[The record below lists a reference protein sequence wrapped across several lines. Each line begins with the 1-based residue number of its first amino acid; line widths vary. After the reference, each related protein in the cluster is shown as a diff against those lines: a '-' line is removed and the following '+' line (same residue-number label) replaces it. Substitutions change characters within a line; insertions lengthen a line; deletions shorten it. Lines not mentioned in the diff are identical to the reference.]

1 MSSLLTA
8 VGGPAGLTGAVA
20 TATAWRSVGGQRFTP
35 LIQEMSDVAVDAVG
49 RVYVAFSDAS
59 KSNRATV
66 MTYRDGAW
74 TTVGPAG
81 FSSGYAYGIALA
93 LDPSGAPWVA
103 FYDNDVLAM
112 TCVMRWLNN
121 RWVYV
126 GTPGFPAAGATYYHQ
141 LAFDAGGTPYVA
153 YREQTQAYKATVQR
167 FTNGVWVPVGAVGVT
182 GGQADYLRL
191 AVDASTGIPY
201 IAFRDNALSSYLS
214 VMRFDGGA
222 WAYVGVRGF
231 TTPSAV
237 DYVGLAVRDGSPV
250 VSYRDSAS
258 NKLNVQR
265 WDATASAWT
274 SLSTPPL
281 LTLPPLTTSD
291 TWWKDLERAT
301 DASTSQIVYS
311 VPLDLLE
318 NTAWKAF
325 VVGRAG
331 WVRTDALGRSCAC
344 VSYYLYAGAYAT
356 DVTAV
361 SAFTAL
367 TFVARGATTAND
379 STNARTSV
387 LAFLSGRWVTLTD
400 PRLGCDYNS
409 VRIASDGA
417 PVVAFRDTTRG
428 NMVRV
433 AVFRSGT
440 WTVLSDAMGV
450 STFMSLASP
459 SAVSLALTSADV
471 PVIAIMDT
479 TRVSVVTIDEADGSG
494 PVTPAA
500 VRLECRT
507 AGSNTVTFSGLAGV
521 TDARGATTSVRVSVG
536 TESTRSTEKGFS
548 SSMLARV
555 AVPAGASE
563 AQLRL
568 STASLGTTDLVYG
581 WVDATDDRGN
591 VTRSGP
597 FPAPLAGMWV
607 SDRAFRGLA
616 AAQSASASTP
626 YAVEVSAGWLMSPP
640 ASQPAQAVLV
650 VSDAPLSSTRAAY
663 VAAQFPS
670 SGASVQELAA
680 ATAATSATCW
690 TAFPMAGLRASS
702 VWRESDA
709 RASVLQDFVG
719 IYSDWDMDVM
729 LQTAAVTGLWSAL
742 SESQVAKLYA
752 YLVSTAPGGAAVA
765 SAALNVQLR
774 DVTPPV
780 LTGVAVAQATGGQ
793 LSVAVTAG
801 SVSDGGRPGRLT
813 AFLVLARSAM
823 STQALSAIPNLLFAA
838 PAGSVLA
845 ESGYAGYGAAL
856 QLGGK
861 LSAAQFW
868 TGSAFAVLDD
878 SKQTTLVPHVFA
890 VDAAGNAASVALA
903 ALSLRDATGPRL
915 ESLAFAQSAT
925 DYRVSA
931 TAGTVMEA
939 RTDGAVAAYVVLASA
954 PKSAAELQALNGGYL
969 AGALET
975 GAWQALPSATSAGSL
990 APLHGGPAL
999 PYPPVAMSSDAQT
1012 LTGLR
1017 YGTGVYSLSTNK
1029 PLRYGR
1035 LSNLTNGRTGGAVAN
1050 DDATWAADLV
1060 GVDSQ
1065 EGVACTWTVTL
1076 RLPSAINVTR
1086 YTLGAPLALPAG
1098 GPQSWRVLFYTDQ
1111 TSTTASFTDTRTG
1124 VLPATWAT
1132 GALQDFAL
1140 SSTASGVVR
1149 AVLAID
1155 LPNAGSGSRVL
1166 LSHFRLWAAAG
1177 VSTTYVDR
1185 LPAMTAG
1192 LMTDNT
1198 GTVVY
1203 PRVNANW
1210 TYAGSDGVYTVTAS
1224 GEADAPRT
1232 AWRMFN
1238 KSLMYDSN
1246 WTDDTWASSVL
1257 PAWAQVRLPALQ
1269 VVTSFVLATPAL
1281 AALPE
1286 VPVARLPKAYSFIGV
1301 SDAGVET
1308 VLYSTAAE
1316 AAPALSGTEYQIAV
1330 SFTNAVAY
1338 RSYKLSVTA
1347 CQSGGYLQ
1355 IGELRLYGSSA
1366 ASVVTVPLLGATA
1379 SSEDPTDDSRRATKL
1394 LDDDLSATSAWYSAT
1409 GVSTASVTL
1418 KASALCA
1425 PTQAVLYSAA
1435 SNAVFGGASTLA
1447 RSAAAWGVNSD
1458 GSEVLLGASS
1468 NLGYAAYSGGT
1479 ANGRQWPPAGL
1490 TFTGGTLT
1498 DLSNAC
1504 TVSGQAYG
1512 NGTYTVSVS
1521 SVLNQSTRD
1530 WRGFHAFDRRAG
1542 GHGDNADSSWHNDT
1556 TNPATTPQFIDIQM
1570 PSAVTVGTMAIWV
1583 ISQDLTTN
1591 QRQPLTFL
1599 LYGHNNNIA
1608 AKVQLGSW
1616 TLTGAS
1622 YTQYSWAQVSSDS
1635 YWNGG
1640 LDNTGVEASQFYT
1653 KWSSTAGD
1661 ISTAAAYTNFRLHVT
1676 SASGTGGITVME
1688 WALFEA
1694 LSASAATTTAVLS
1707 AALPLAYPLTTS
1719 LFSSF
1724 RLQVAA
1730 DGGEAAGRVN
1740 LTGVQ
1745 LQCAASPAP
1754 ALTCTRYLDVA
1765 TGAFSN
1771 ITQTAPTLY
1780 PHVIATDAASNTS
1793 LALLSALTVADRSG
1807 PLLSG
1812 VSVAQGAS
1820 NYTYTVLGGSASDAK
1835 SGGNLKAYLVPSA
1848 TAMTAAQLYAVNTN
1862 NLDGVIESSARLALS
1877 NYVAGSNAS
1886 LAGLSCTKYL
1896 NSGGTFVSVSDLF
1909 PAAYDPASGAA
1920 VRLAFENPLSLG
1932 DNLGSGGVVTVGVSY
1947 LRQWPPAALT
1957 ADSCWL
1963 TGQPYGSGAYFAT
1976 ASSSNAAN
1984 PAFGAFDA
1992 GAASWQSASN
2002 VVSGVTLSLELP
2014 APIKLHSFVLLTG
2027 AGATATAPA
2036 FGPKAFVVYGVSST
2050 GVDTAL
2056 LTVATQTYSARP
2068 GLATNNNNNVDISTT
2083 GVVSV
2088 AASVAYSKFKIVV
2101 GSTYSG
2107 AGCVEVVDW
2116 TLFESATDLAAPT
2129 GPDNAG
2135 YGDLVVLSTA
2145 ADDSGAA
2152 GMSVGTYLAG
2162 TTVTLRNVAGVA
2174 LRTDVCANANSILTY
2189 SAVELGAGYTI
2200 TGGGKPL
2207 AGNHSA
2213 GNAAAST
2220 NVTSALYYFS
2230 ALRTS
2235 GPATKVVVYCP
2246 TADVSVSV
2254 GFGAANDGTFAGQ
2267 TFTGSGS
2274 ARTAIAVTLSASP
2287 GYYRL
2292 TASAPVCAMVYSGT
2306 FDFLTLLP
2314 PAATLL
2320 GYDFGTASGLVPPVV
2335 GATTATNG
2343 LAKVF
2348 KASSATS
2355 LSYAT
2360 NSGACA
2366 CAAPLTALADTYM
2379 VPHVV
2384 AGDGYSIIA
2393 VKPTVVSVY
2402 AVSSATGATTLVAT
2416 HALSTASETVPGI
2429 AVASAVAGGTWG
2441 AYFVGTAP
2449 FALRLDNGQANEY
2462 VALGVM
2468 SPAAATVAYGSAAT
2482 GAVAGRYGY
2491 GIARTSG
2498 TLYSGSIAAPTA
2510 SVTAGWSA
2518 AYWLKVDAALWTR
2531 AAAASNNL
2539 YMFDELPGALSATFG
2554 PSGLVHGLVSS
2565 TRVKR
2570 AQAPITAAKLSSG
2583 SWRHVAVT
2591 VAGEGSSARVKQYV
2605 DGSLWYSCTDA
2616 ITTAASYSSLALTL
2630 ASAAARPL
2638 ALDLALDDLRVYAR
2652 ALTDAEVLGLYGAA
2666 SGSNASG
2673 GGFPLYLNVLAVDN
2687 SSNLTLL
2694 QPAAAD
2700 VRDQTVPTV
2709 SGLTVTQS
2717 GTDYKFT
2724 AGAGSVAEGR
2734 PGSLAAY
2741 LVMSTAALSTAQL
2754 ASMRASG
2761 SLDSGLDA
2769 TAKLFNSSYAGSS
2782 AAVALNTLYTY
2793 RYWDA
2798 TASAFAVL
2806 ADGIAAT
2813 LYPHAA
2819 VFDAAGNAAS
2829 QQLAAVV
2836 VVDRTPPSVS
2846 GLAVAQGASNYTYTV
2861 TAGLTRDDRSSNAF
2875 KVYFFMGNAQNM
2887 TATTAAALDAALIET
2902 SSNGVSANAKLSF
2915 SNYVAGSN
2923 VSLAGLSCTKYWNG
2937 TAFLTTTETA
2947 PFPTAVLYPHVL
2959 AVDGSAAANATWSWL
2974 PAVNIADRNAPA
2986 LTGGAASN
2994 NNAADYRVTL
3004 TAGSASD
3011 GRAGLL
3017 NAYLVLGTSALSTAQ
3032 MVSMRASGDLDSNLE
3047 ATAKYA
3053 NAAYAGSNVAQSL
3066 AGVMWSSKYWSG
3078 SAFATLGEADVGR
3091 SIYPNLLLTDAAGNA
3106 AAQQLPA
3113 ITVAD
3118 RTGPSIGGLAVA
3130 QSSSNYTYTLTAG
3143 TSSDLKSAGAFR
3155 AYFFMG
3161 NSSNMTATTAAALD
3175 TAVIEP
3181 AAKLSLSNY
3190 VAGSNVS
3197 LSGMSCTK
3205 YWNGSSFT
3213 VIAEIIPALP
3223 FTLYPHVL
3231 AVDGSPGA
3239 NPTTS
3244 WLPAVT
3250 VADRTAPTIAATTVT
3265 QSTTDYKCSVTAGSV
3280 TDARAGPLT
3289 SYLVMASAALSTA
3302 NLASLWALSNLDA
3315 AIETSARLAQPSY
3328 AAGSST
3334 ALTSLYAYQFWHAG
3348 SNAFQAIGE
3357 LSPAL
3362 YPHVLAVDAGSN
3374 ASSTQLAAITLVDK
3388 TPPTLSGL
3396 AVTQGAS
3403 NYTYTV
3409 SAGGVVEY
3417 KSAGNLKAYL
3427 ISATAPMTAA
3437 QLYAIPTLDTSIE
3450 ATAKYTTAAYVAG
3463 SNVSLVGLSSTKY
3476 VSGGVFTAISETVP
3490 GTPFQ
3495 LYHHLLAV
3503 DNVANLSS
3511 VMLPVVTVADRSVPA
3526 FSVAAVVSQSATD
3539 YKYSLTAGT
3548 VADGR
3553 PGSLYAYLV
3562 MALSSMTAA
3571 QLLALRST
3579 LDASLEA
3586 SAKYST
3592 GSYTAA
3598 SALNLGGVGMY
3609 AYTYWNGTSFAPIAE
3624 PTGALYPHLLVVDG
3638 AGNPVL
3644 SAAASTT
3651 PADRTG
3657 PTIASFSATMSAST
3671 LAVPATPAL
3680 VSSLTEAALGTV
3692 VTGMTG
3698 PVNGVYSF
3706 SNCQYQSSIT
3716 NAAYSNLTYILIAR
3730 SDRTRA
3736 SDFSAA
3742 ASKSLTVERRD
3753 ATQQVGLAMSLT
3765 ETDYNVG
3772 AQSSQYTLDGVSTV
3786 VPYTGLNSSFQAYC
3800 WRQTAPGNV
3809 VNKVAVDLIA
3819 ADGSVRY
3826 HGDDS
3831 NISNTVP
3838 GTYHNLVV
3846 AANNC
3851 VLYTFGAHNRY
3862 TAYMADVDLVSV
3874 CKYLIATANRVA
3886 FDYSVYGTTVLS
3898 EARTAGWIKAYLML
3912 SASAMTGAQLTAIS
3926 NLDSVVEGTSRYAAS
3941 NYATG
3946 SNVSLSGLVA
3956 TRYWSAASNA
3966 FLSVGATSP
3975 VNGVL
3980 YASLLALDNNN
3991 NYTACN
3997 LPALAVPDRQAP
4009 AIQLFSVDQGASDY
4023 TFAASAGTLS
4033 DNRPG
4038 GISAFMVL
4046 ASSSNLTSTDLSG
4059 IIGL

>member
-1 MSSLLTA
+1 MESLL
-8 VGGPAGLTGAVA
+8 LTGAVA
-20 TATAWRSVGGQRFTP
+20 TATAWRHVGAPRFTP
-35 LIQEMSDVAVDAVG
+35 LIQEMSDVAVDAAG
-49 RVYVAFSDAS
+49 RPYIAFSDQS

-81 FSSGYAYGIALA
+81 FSSGYAYGITLA
-93 LDPSGAPWVA
+93 LDPGGAPWVA
-103 FYDNDVLAM
+103 FYDNDILSN

-126 GTPGFPAAGATYYHQ
+126 GAPGFAAAGQSYYHQ

-153 YREQTQAYKATVQR
+153 YRDATQAYKATVQR
-167 FTNGVWVPVGAVGVT
+167 FTNGTWAPVGAVGVT
-182 GGQADYLRL
+182 GGQADYVRM
-191 AVDASTGIPY
+191 AVDASTGVPY
-201 IAFRDNALSSYLS
+201 IAFRDNAQSSYLS
-214 VMRFDGGA
+214 VMKFEAGA
-222 WAYVGVRGF
+222 WAYVGARGF
-231 TTPSAV
+231 TTPSAL
-237 DYVGLAVRDGSPV
+237 DYLGLAVRDGSPV
-250 VSYRDSAS
+250 VSYRDNAS

-265 WDATASAWT
+265 WDATAGAWT
-274 SLSTPPL
+274 SLSTPPV
-281 LTLPPLTTSD
+281 LTLPPLTASD
-291 TWWKDLERAT
+291 AWWKDLERAT

-325 VVGRAG
+325 VVGRAA
-331 WVRTDALGRSCAC
+331 WVRTDALGRACAC
-344 VSYYLYAGAYAT
+344 VSYYLYAGAYST

-361 SAFTAL
+361 SAFTAQ

-379 STNARTSV
+379 TTAARTSA

-428 NMVRV
+428 NMLRV
-433 AVFRSGT
+433 AVFRSGA

-450 STFMSLASP
+450 STFISLAAP

-471 PVIAIMDT
+471 PVVALMDT
-479 TRVSVVTIDEADGSG
+479 TRVSVVTIDEADAAG

-500 VRLECRT
+500 VRLECRA

-536 TESTRSTEKGFS
+536 TEPTRSTERGFS

-563 AQLRL
+563 AELRL
-568 STASLGTTDLVYG
+568 STAALGTTDLVYG
-581 WVDATDDRGN
+581 WVDASDDRGN

-607 SDRAFRGLA
+607 GDRAFRGLA
-616 AAQSASASTP
+616 AAQSASGLLQPAP
-626 YAVEVSAGWLMSPP
+626 HAVEVSAGWLMSPP
-640 ASQPAQAVLV
+640 AAQPAQAVLV
-650 VSDAPLSSTRAAY
+650 VSDAPLSAVRAAY
-663 VAAQFPS
+663 VAAQLPL

-680 ATAATSATCW
+680 ATAATSAACW

-709 RASVLQDFVG
+709 RLAALQGAAPGADA
-719 IYSDWDMDVM
+719 DAL
-729 LQTAAVTGLWSAL
+729 LQAAAATGLWSAL
-742 SESQVAKLYA
+742 SEARVSALYA
-752 YLVSTAPGGAAVA
+752 YLVSTAPGGAPVA
-765 SAALNVQLR
+765 SAALAVQLR
-774 DVTPPV
+774 DATPPV
-780 LTGVAVAQATGGQ
+780 LTGVAVAQASGGG

-813 AFLVLARSAM
+813 AFLVLARAAM
-823 STQALSAIPNLLFAA
+823 STQALAAIPNLLSAA

-856 QLGGK
+856 QLGGGK
-861 LSAAQFW
+861 LTAAQFW

-878 SKQTTLVPHVFA
+878 STQTTLVPHVFA
-890 VDAAGNAASVALA
+890 TDAAGNAASVALP

-915 ESLAFAQSAT
+915 ESLAFEQSAT

-931 TAGTVMEA
+931 TAGTLMEA

-954 PKSAAELQALNGGYL
+954 PKSAAELQALNGGDL

-999 PYPPVAMSSDAQT
+999 PYPPAAMSSDAQA
-1012 LTGLR
+1012 LAGLR
-1017 YGTGVYSLSTNK
+1017 YGGGVYSLSTNK

-1035 LSNLTNGRTGGAVAN
+1035 LSNLTNGRTGGAVAD

-1060 GVDSQ
+1060 GVGVQ

-1098 GPQSWRVLFYTDQ
+1098 GPRDWKVLFYTDQ

-1140 SSTASGVVR
+1140 SGTASGVVR
-1149 AVLAID
+1149 VMLAVD
-1155 LPNAGSGSRVL
+1155 FPNAGSGSRVL

-1177 VSTTYVDR
+1177 VSASYVDR

-1210 TYAGSDGVYTVTAS
+1210 SYAGSDGVYTVTAS

-1238 KSLMYDSN
+1238 KTMLYDGN

-1281 AALPE
+1281 SASPE
-1286 VPVARLPKAYSFIGV
+1286 TPVARLPKAYSFIGV
-1301 SDAGVET
+1301 SDAGAET

-1316 AAPALSGTEYQIAV
+1316 AAPALTGTEYQIAV
-1330 SFTNAVAY
+1330 GFTNAVAY

-1355 IGELRLYGSSA
+1355 IGELRLYASVT

-1379 SSEDPTDDSRRATKL
+1379 GSEDPTDDGRRATKL
-1394 LDDDLSATSAWYSAT
+1394 LDADLSATSAWYSAP

-1447 RSAAAWGVNSD
+1447 RGATAWGVNSD

-1468 NLGYAAYSGGT
+1468 NLGYAAYSGG
-1479 ANGRQWPPAGL
+1479 A
-1490 TFTGGTLT
+1490 
-1498 DLSNAC
+1498 SN
-1504 TVSGQAYG
+1504 V
-1512 NGTYTVSVS
+1512 
-1521 SVLNQSTRD
+1521 
-1530 WRGFHAFDRRAG
+1530 
-1542 GHGDNADSSWHNDT
+1542 
-1556 TNPATTPQFIDIQM
+1556 
-1570 PSAVTVGTMAIWV
+1570 
-1583 ISQDLTTN
+1583 
-1591 QRQPLTFL
+1591 
-1599 LYGHNNNIA
+1599 
-1608 AKVQLGSW
+1608 
-1616 TLTGAS
+1616 
-1622 YTQYSWAQVSSDS
+1622 
-1635 YWNGG
+1635 
-1640 LDNTGVEASQFYT
+1640 
-1653 KWSSTAGD
+1653 
-1661 ISTAAAYTNFRLHVT
+1661 
-1676 SASGTGGITVME
+1676 
-1688 WALFEA
+1688 
-1694 LSASAATTTAVLS
+1694 TAVLS
-1707 AALPLAYPLTTS
+1707 AALPLAYPLATS

-1754 ALTCTRYLDVA
+1754 ALTCTRYLDAA

-1771 ITQTAPTLY
+1771 ITQTSPALY

-1862 NLDGVIESSARLALS
+1862 NLDGVIEAGARLSLS

-1896 NSGGTFVSVSDLF
+1896 SSGGAFVSVSDLF

-1920 VRLAFENPLSLG
+1920 VRLAFENPNSLG
-1932 DNLGSGGVVTVGVSY
+1932 DNLLGSGGAATVGVSY

-1963 TGQPYGSGAYFAT
+1963 TGQPYGGGAYFAT
-1976 ASSSNAAN
+1976 ASSSNAVN
-1984 PAFGAFDA
+1984 RAFGAFDGS

-2002 VVSGVTLSLELP
+2002 VVSGVTLGLELP

-2027 AGATATAPA
+2027 AGLTATAPA
-2036 FGPKAFVVYGVSST
+2036 FGPKAFVVYGVSPA

-2068 GLATNNNNNVDISTT
+2068 GLAIGGADISTT

-2088 AASVAYSKFKIVV
+2088 AATVAYSKFKLVV

-2107 AGCVEVVDW
+2107 AGYVEVVDW

-2162 TTVTLRNVAGVA
+2162 TTVTLRNAAGVP
-2174 LRTDVCANANSILTY
+2174 LRTDVCANANSVLTY
-2189 SAVELGAGYTI
+2189 AVGELGAGYTI

-2207 AGNHSA
+2207 AGNHNA

-2220 NVTSALYYFS
+2220 NVTSALYYFAARYS
-2230 ALRTS
+2230 PIML
-2235 GPATKVVVYCP
+2235 VVYCP

-2254 GFGAANDGTFAGQ
+2254 GFGAANDGSFADQ

-2274 ARTAIAVTLSASP
+2274 ARTAISIPLGADL
-2287 GYYRL
+2287 GYFKL
-2292 TASAPVCAMVYSGT
+2292 TASAPVCAMVYSGDVK
-2306 FDFLTLLP
+2306 DFITVLP
-2314 PAATLL
+2314 PATTLL
-2320 GYDFGTASGLVPPVV
+2320 GYNSGTAYGIVPPISGATMATSGL
-2335 GATTATNG
+2335 AQ
-2343 LAKVF
+2343 VF
-2348 KASSATS
+2348 KASAPMFLYYAGTGGEASAT
-2355 LSYAT
+2355 
-2360 NSGACA
+2360 
-2366 CAAPLTALADTYM
+2366 AAPVTCLSDTYM

-2384 AGDGYSIIA
+2384 GGEGYKIVAIR
-2393 VKPTVVSVY
+2393 PTVVSVY
-2402 AVSSATGATTLVAT
+2402 AVSNTTGTKTLVAT
-2416 HALSTASETVPGI
+2416 HDLSTASETVPG
-2429 AVASAVAGGTWG
+2429 VAAAGAVAGGTSG

-2449 FALRLDNGQANEY
+2449 FALRLDNAQSNEY

-2468 SPAAATVAYGSAAT
+2468 SPAAATAAYGSAAT
-2482 GAVAGRYGY
+2482 GSVAGRYGY

-2498 TLYSGSIAAPTA
+2498 TLYSGSIAAPA
-2510 SVTAGWSA
+2510 VSLTAGWSA
-2518 AYWLKVDAALWTR
+2518 AYWLKVDAALWAR
-2531 AAAASNNL
+2531 AAATDSNL
-2539 YMFDELPGALSATFG
+2539 HLFDELPGALCATFG

-2570 AQAPITAAKLSSG
+2570 AQAPIPASKLPAG

-2591 VAGEGSSARVKQYV
+2591 VAAEGSSARVKQYV

-2616 ITTAASYSSLALTL
+2616 VTTAASYSSLALTL

-2652 ALTDAEVLGLYGAA
+2652 ALTDAEVSGLCGAA

-2694 QPAAAD
+2694 QPPAAD

-2761 SLDSGLDA
+2761 SLDSAGLDA
-2769 TAKLFNSSYAGSS
+2769 AAKLFNSSYAGSG

-2798 TASAFAVL
+2798 GASAFAVL
-2806 ADGIAAT
+2806 ADGVAAT

-2829 QQLAAVV
+2829 QQLAAVT

-2846 GLAVAQGASNYTYTV
+2846 GLAVAQGASNYTFTV
-2861 TAGLTRDDRSSNAF
+2861 TAGLTRDDRSSGAF
-2875 KVYFFMGNAQNM
+2875 KAYFFMGNAQNM
-2887 TATTAAALDAALIET
+2887 TATTAALDAAAIEA
-2902 SSNGVSANAKLSF
+2902 GAKLSL

-2923 VSLAGLSCTKYWNG
+2923 ASLSGLSCTKYWNG
-2937 TAFLTTTETA
+2937 SAFLTTTETA
-2947 PFPTAVLYPHVL
+2947 PFPVAVLYPHVL

-2974 PAVNIADRNAPA
+2974 PAVNIADRGAPT

-3004 TAGSASD
+3004 TAGTAQD
-3011 GRAGLL
+3011 GRAGLV
-3017 NAYLVLGTSALSTAQ
+3017 NVYLVLGTSALSSAQ

-3047 ATAKYA
+3047 ASAKYA
-3053 NAAYAGSNVAQSL
+3053 NPSYAGSNAALSL
-3066 AGVMWSSKYWSG
+3066 GNQLWSSKYWNG
-3078 SAFATLGEADVGR
+3078 GAFATLGEADVGR
-3091 SIYPNLLLTDAAGNA
+3091 AMFPNVLLTDAIGNA

-3118 RTGPSIGGLAVA
+3118 RTGPSIGGLAAA
-3130 QSSSNYTYTLTAG
+3130 QGASNYAFTVTAG
-3143 TSSDLKSAGAFR
+3143 TSSDLKSSGAFR

-3161 NSSNMTATTAAALD
+3161 TSSNMTATATAAQLD
-3175 TAVIEP
+3175 SAGIE
-3181 AAKLSLSNY
+3181 AGAKLSLSNY

-3197 LSGMSCTK
+3197 LAGLSCTK
-3205 YWNGSSFT
+3205 YWSGSGFT
-3213 VIAEIIPALP
+3213 AIAEIIPASP

-3239 NPTTS
+3239 NPATKS
-3244 WLPAVT
+3244 LAAVT
-3250 VADRTAPTIAATTVT
+3250 VADRNAPTIAATTVA
-3265 QSTTDYKCSVTAGSV
+3265 QSATDYRFSVTAGSV
-3280 TDARAGPLT
+3280 SDARAGPLT
-3289 SYLVMASAALSTA
+3289 SYLLMASAAISTP
-3302 NLASLWALSNLDA
+3302 NLANIWAFSNLDA

-3328 AAGSST
+3328 AAASST
-3334 ALTSLYAYQFWHAG
+3334 PLTSLYAYQFWHAG

-3362 YPHVLAVDAGSN
+3362 FPHVLSVDAGSN
-3374 ASSTQLAAITLVDK
+3374 PSSTQLASIAIADK
-3388 TPPTLSGL
+3388 TAPTVSGL

-3403 NYTYTV
+3403 NYAFTV
-3409 SAGGVVEY
+3409 SAGSVVDL
-3417 KSAGNLKAYL
+3417 KGSGLLKAYL
-3427 ISATAPMTAA
+3427 IPAVAPMTAA
-3437 QLYAIPTLDTSIE
+3437 QLYAIPALDASIE

-3463 SNVSLVGLSSTKY
+3463 SNVSLVGLGSTKY
-3476 VSGGVFTAISETVP
+3476 VSGGVFTSISETVP

-3503 DNVANLSS
+3503 DSSSNLS
-3511 VMLPVVTVADRSVPA
+3511 VVTLPAVTVADRSAPV
-3526 FSVAAVVSQSATD
+3526 FSVAAAVAQSGTD
-3539 YKYSLTAGT
+3539 YRYSLTAGS

-3553 PGSLYAYLV
+3553 PGSIAAYLV
-3562 MALSSMTAA
+3562 MALSGLTAA
-3571 QLLALRST
+3571 QLLSMRAT

-3586 SAKYST
+3586 GAKYST
-3592 GSYTAA
+3592 GSYTAG
-3598 SALNLGGVGMY
+3598 SALNLGGVGMH
-3609 AYTYWNGTSFAPIAE
+3609 AYTYWTGTGFAPIAE

-3638 AGNPVL
+3638 AGNPAL

-3657 PTIASFSATMSAST
+3657 PTVSAFSAATAGSG
-3671 LAVPATPAL
+3671 LYVPDPPPAMDLFSNAAWGATVA
-3680 VSSLTEAALGTV
+3680 
-3692 VTGMTG
+3692 GMTG
-3698 PVNGVYSF
+3698 PVNGIYSF
-3706 SNCQYQSSIT
+3706 SNCTYASLAS
-3716 NAAYSNLTYILIAR
+3716 NAAYPDFTYVLIAR
-3730 SDRTRA
+3730 SDRTRV
-3736 SDFSAA
+3736 SDFASS
-3742 ASKSLTVERRD
+3742 ASKVFGVERRD
-3753 ATQQVGLAMSLT
+3753 ATSAVGLTMRIT
-3765 ETDYNVG
+3765 ETDYSGVG
-3772 AQSSQYTLDGVSTV
+3772 VQSSAYTLDGVTTPV
-3786 VPYTGLNSSFQAYC
+3786 AYLGQNKSFQAYC
-3800 WRQTAPGNV
+3800 WRQSSVAG
-3809 VNKVAVDLIA
+3809 AVDRLTVDVFGG
-3819 ADGSVRY
+3819 DGSVRL
-3826 HGDDS
+3826 HGDDQAVG
-3831 NISNTVP
+3831 NPTV
-3838 GTYHNLVV
+3838 GVYHNFIVQ
-3846 AANNC
+3846 AANSIA
-3851 VLYTFGAHNRY
+3851 YTYGPHRRY
-3862 TAYMADVDLVSV
+3862 AGYMSDFELSSV
-3874 CKYLIATANRVA
+3874 CEYLIAAANGAA
-3886 FDYSVYGTTVLS
+3886 FDYAVYGAAALS
-3898 EARTAGWIKAYLML
+3898 EARTAGWIRAYLLL
-3912 SASAMTGAQLTAIS
+3912 SASAMTAAELNAIP
-3926 NLDSVVEGTSRYAAS
+3926 NLDRVVEGTSRYAAS

-3991 NYTACN
+3991 NYGACN
-3997 LPALAVPDRQAP
+3997 LPAALPVPLR
-4009 AIQLFSVDQGASDY
+4009 
-4023 TFAASAGTLS
+4023 
-4033 DNRPG
+4033 
-4038 GISAFMVL
+4038 
-4046 ASSSNLTSTDLSG
+4046 
-4059 IIGL
+4059 